1 MPLKGAVDMF
11 RMWMKIFKENR
22 LLQDTVISVDDP
34 EMTRTAKIFHAV
46 SEACLCFD
54 LSQPI
59 WLDANIREFQRHS
72 KTRFTRNILVRRD
85 FVCFLEVLH

>member
-1 MPLKGAVDMF
+1 MF

-46 SEACLCFD
+46 CFD

-72 KTRFTRNILVRRD
+72 KTRFTQDN
-85 FVCFLEVLH
+85 FVEEISFDFLEVHIIEED